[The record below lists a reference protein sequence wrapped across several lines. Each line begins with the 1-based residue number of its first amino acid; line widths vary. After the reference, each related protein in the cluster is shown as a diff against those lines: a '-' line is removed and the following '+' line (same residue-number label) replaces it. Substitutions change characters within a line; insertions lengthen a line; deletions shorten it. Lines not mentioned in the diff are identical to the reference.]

1 MNIRNLVISSVT
13 SGGMNL
19 VTALASYFAG
29 QSSNTAPIISI
40 SPQISNLIVALL
52 GKVIPQLATVP
63 TSLVSMVVSFVI
75 GWILLGLIIWAG
87 LRTIGIWLVG
97 GVCILL
103 GAGFAFALLLL
114 GVVKL

>member
-1 MNIRNLVISSVT
+1 
-13 SGGMNL
+13 MNL
-19 VTALASYFAG
+19 ATALASYFTG
-29 QSSNTAPIISI
+29 QATTSSTPLISI

-52 GKVIPQLATVP
+52 GKAIPALTAYP
-63 TSLVSMVVSFVI
+63 TSLVNTIVSFVI

-87 LRTIGIWLVG
+87 LRTLGIWLVG
-97 GVCILL
+97 GVCLLL